1 VPLQR
6 WTEATVDL
14 RKLEAYKKDES

>member
-1 VPLQR
+1 MPLQR